1 MVATPEN
8 IHLWGETLCLNYA
21 NTVDWSP
28 SDEHVTPE
36 QTDVLRTS
44 ESLGRWGKRL
54 GLYDPADAPPI
65 GESELELAR
74 AIRDAIYRV
83 FAAISRERPPSRQDL
98 RLLGDQYAEAVA
110 EAELVEGPAGFSLDW
125 RAKDPRRVRFAVAV
139 DAFSLLCDPSR
150 LPRVTRCPGRGCGWL
165 FLNTSGRRRWCSMT
179 TCGSREKMRRLH
191 QRQRHS

>member
-1 MVATPEN
+1 MIATPES

-28 SDEHVTPE
+28 TDEHVTPE

-65 GESELELAR
+65 AESELGQAR
-74 AIRDAIYRV
+74 TIRDAIYRV
-83 FAAISRERPPSRQDL
+83 FAAISREQPPSRQDL

-110 EAELVEGPAGFSLDW
+110 EAELVEGQAGFSLEW
-125 RAKDPRRVRFAVAV
+125 RAKDPRRVRFAVAA

-191 QRQRHS
+191 ERQRQF